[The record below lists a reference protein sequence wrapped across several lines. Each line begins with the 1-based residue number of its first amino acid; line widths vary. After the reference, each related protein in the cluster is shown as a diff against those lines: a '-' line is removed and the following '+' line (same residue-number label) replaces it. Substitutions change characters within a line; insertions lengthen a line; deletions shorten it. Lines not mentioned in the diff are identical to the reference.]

1 MADKRNCKDYCR
13 FRRCCYAKGEPGLD
27 PDDCPTAWKIEDIL
41 NDYNKNMLPLAGD
54 YYQGTTG
61 WAEARTNWWNML
73 QEVGASDGSIEAIT
87 EIVNTRCDMAN
98 GK

>member
-41 NDYNKNMLPLAGD
+41 NDYNPAD
-54 YYQGTTG
+54 YQTDDD
-61 WAEARTNWWNML
+61 EP
-73 QEVGASDGSIEAIT
+73 EEDED
-87 EIVNTRCDMAN
+87 E
-98 GK
+98 

>member
-41 NDYNKNMLPLAGD
+41 NDYNPAD
-54 YYQGTTG
+54 YQTDDD
-61 WAEARTNWWNML
+61 EPM
-73 QEVGASDGSIEAIT
+73 EEDDE
-87 EIVNTRCDMAN
+87 
-98 GK
+98 

>member
-41 NDYNKNMLPLAGD
+41 NDYNPAD
-54 YYQGTTG
+54 YQTDDD
-61 WAEARTNWWNML
+61 EQM
-73 QEVGASDGSIEAIT
+73 EDED
-87 EIVNTRCDMAN
+87 E
-98 GK
+98 